1 MLLRNYIDGTFAE
14 PIHNDTIAVINP
26 STGETIH
33 HVVNSSEIEINLAV
47 DAAERAFSSWSL
59 LSSEIRSDYLM
70 AIAGEI
76 EKRFE
81 EFALAESTD
90 SGKPLSLT
98 RRMDIPRAIQ
108 NLKFFAHAAT
118 QFSSEFHDSPGNQS
132 INYTLR
138 SPLGAVVCISPW
150 NLPLYLFTWKIAPAL
165 AAGNTVIA
173 KPSEVTP
180 LTAYLLSEAC
190 IKAGLPKGVL
200 NIIHGKGEFAG
211 NALISHKKIKA
222 VSFTGST
229 KVGSHIAQVC
239 SSLFRKVSL
248 EMGGKNPVIIFD
260 DCNYE
265 KMLQTVVR
273 SSFTNQGQICL
284 CGSRIYI
291 QKSIYE
297 KFKTDFVTETKKMI
311 VGDPLNENT
320 NIGAIVSKLH
330 YDKILSYLMLAK
342 EEGGQI
348 LCGGEAIKID
358 GLDNGLFIAPT
369 IIEGLSNGCR
379 TNQEE
384 IFGPVVTIAPFD
396 DDNEVVLMAN
406 ESSYGLAC
414 SIWTENISR
423 AHRLARAINTGIV
436 WINTWLNRDLRTP
449 FGGMKDS
456 GVGREGGLEAMRFFT
471 EAKNV
476 CIQY

>member
-33 HVVNSSEIEINLAV
+33 HVVNSSENEINLAV
-47 DAAERAFSSWSL
+47 DAAERAYSSWSS
-59 LSSEIRSDYLM
+59 LSSDSRSDYLL
-70 AIAGEI
+70 AIAKEI
-76 EKRFE
+76 ESRFE
-81 EFALAESTD
+81 EFALAESVD

-108 NLKFFAHAAT
+108 NLKFFSQAAT

-138 SPLGAVVCISPW
+138 MPLGAVVCISPW

-180 LTAYLLSEAC
+180 LTAFLLSEAC

-200 NIIHGKGEFAG
+200 NIIHGKGDLVG
-211 NALISHKKIKA
+211 DGLIRHKKIKA

-239 SSLFRKVSL
+239 ASLFRKASL
-248 EMGGKNPVIIFD
+248 EMGGKNPVLIFD
-260 DCNYE
+260 DSNYE

-291 QKSIYE
+291 QHSIYE
-297 KFKTDFVTETKKMI
+297 KFKKDFIAETKKLV

-330 YDKILSYLMLAK
+330 YDKILFYLDLAK
-342 EEGGQI
+342 KEGGQI
-348 LCGGEAIKID
+348 LCGGDALKID
-358 GLDNGLFIAPT
+358 GFDHGLFIAPT

-396 DDNEVVLMAN
+396 DDKDVVLLAN

-423 AHRLARAINTGIV
+423 AHRLAREINTGIV